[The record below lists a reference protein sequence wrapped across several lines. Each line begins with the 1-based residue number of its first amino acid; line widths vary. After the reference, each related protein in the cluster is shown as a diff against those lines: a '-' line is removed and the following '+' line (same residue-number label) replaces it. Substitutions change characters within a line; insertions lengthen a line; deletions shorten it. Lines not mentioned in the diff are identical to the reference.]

1 MKFNCFNSRDCT
13 KNSSSLWISFLINY
27 NYNCSIV
34 ITVIAFEFF
43 RSIHNYSSITSDISR
58 GEFGIASLMTTIITP
73 PIWAYHLLL
82 VPLIWITWI
91 LKVRDY
97 LLHSNGSKN
106 WSLFFFWICYFNEK
120 GQKKKKYCLSKM
132 KIKKETCGFFP
143 LTKTFFF

>member
-1 MKFNCFNSRDCT
+1 LGANETILVKFNCFNSRDCT
-13 KNSSSLWISFLINY
+13 KNSSFLWIFFLINY
-27 NYNCSIV
+27 NYNCSVV
-34 ITVIAFEFF
+34 ITIIAFEFF

-106 WSLFFFWICYFNEK
+106 WSLFFLNLSFQWK
-120 GQKKKKYCLSKM
+120 GTYIYIL
-132 KIKKETCGFFP
+132 FV
-143 LTKTFFF
+143 